1 MNKLRAH
8 LRDEWNHDVRLG
20 LQSLA
25 NTSDGEDLLRAVLL
39 HFNQACAAQ
48 EKRIQELES
57 ERTGMYC
64 TGEVHMHTGAG
75 V

>member
-8 LRDEWNHDVRLG
+8 LRHEWHHDLRLG
-20 LQSLA
+20 LQSFA
-25 NTSDGEDLLRAVLL
+25 NSSDGEDLLRAVLL

-57 ERTGMYC
+57 ERTGMCC
-64 TGEVHMHTGAG
+64 TGEAHTGAG